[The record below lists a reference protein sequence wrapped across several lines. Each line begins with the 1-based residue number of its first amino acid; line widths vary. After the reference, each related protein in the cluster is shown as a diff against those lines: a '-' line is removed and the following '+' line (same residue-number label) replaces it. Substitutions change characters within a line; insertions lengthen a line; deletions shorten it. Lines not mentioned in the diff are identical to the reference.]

1 MPLVANFGLRKRPDG
16 DELEVPSPDADDT
29 PIYST
34 MFFREMRAAKE
45 YGKSPDDWYKESRGS
60 RAVMVD
66 LGEAEVIITD
76 IQMKDAERK
85 AELAAG
91 YLRLA
96 YWQANVGEAPRTL
109 DSSSI
114 DLDAEPMHFAEELL
128 THGERPEHWRDIVD
142 AEKDV
147 LRKELQT
154 LGITV

>member
-1 MPLVANFGLRKRPDG
+1 MGFFKRLFKKQVHEHGPALSEADAHG
-16 DELEVPSPDADDT
+16 ITRVYLEVLHNQAPPTGYVLDICNLAHSKPHIKQALALVLQGET
-29 PIYST
+29 
-34 MFFREMRAAKE
+34 
-45 YGKSPDDWYKESRGS
+45 KS
-60 RAVMVD
+60 
-66 LGEAEVIITD
+66 
-76 IQMKDAERK
+76 ERK